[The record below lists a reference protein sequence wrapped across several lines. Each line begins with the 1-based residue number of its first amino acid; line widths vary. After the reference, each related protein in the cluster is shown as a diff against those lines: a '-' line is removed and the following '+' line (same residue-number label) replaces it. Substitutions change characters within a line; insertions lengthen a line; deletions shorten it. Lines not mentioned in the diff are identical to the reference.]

1 MIFHRIKWIFF
12 RRKAKIVAKDPKE
25 DLKKHHQNFSH
36 IFRRKSQWELIRL
49 SFIMMGIELAY
60 AAETAF
66 VSPIL
71 LNIGINHR
79 YMTMVWSLSA
89 CLGIVCSPFIGP
101 LTDQCR
107 LSLGRRRPL
116 IIFLSVL
123 LVLGLILVPH
133 GQNVGLWL
141 EGQTIH
147 TKSAAG
153 PCAWAIF
160 LTVLG
165 TIVLDFSAD
174 NCQTPS
180 RAYLLDMCL
189 PADHTQALSTFS
201 IMSGVGSFVG
211 YAMCAYDW
219 EHLTWTHFLGNNISA
234 VFAIVVLSLI
244 VCVTLTLTTFREIPL
259 SLLEDDEELC
269 PVMNVSRENQ
279 VIEEDRRRMS
289 FGVYL
294 RSIVKMPW
302 AIKMLCLMSLFGWMS
317 DVCYSLYFTDFV
329 GEAVFRGDPGS
340 DSKSEEHAL
349 YESGV
354 RFGCWGMSI
363 YAFSCIIFS
372 IAMES
377 LIKTFRTRT
386 ILIGGSSLFGL
397 SMICLA
403 TWPTKVNVLLLSISA
418 GINFAIVF
426 TIPFILIAQYH
437 SEDTFKNDQP
447 DDKKLRPLRGLGTDI
462 AIVNSSLFL
471 AQVFVSLTIGSLVS
485 YTGSTSAVIYAAGI
499 FSLCAAIV
507 GNRIIYLD

>member
-1 MIFHRIKWIFF
+1 
-12 RRKAKIVAKDPKE
+12 
-25 DLKKHHQNFSH
+25 
-36 IFRRKSQWELIRL
+36 
-49 SFIMMGIELAY
+49 
-60 AAETAF
+60 
-66 VSPIL
+66 
-71 LNIGINHR
+71 
-79 YMTMVWSLSA
+79 MVWSLSA

-133 GQNVGLWL
+133 GQNIGLWL

-147 TKSAAG
+147 TKTAIS
-153 PCAWAIF
+153 PNAWAIF
-160 LTVLG
+160 LTILG

-219 EHLTWTHFLGNNISA
+219 EHLSWTNFLGTNISA
-234 VFAIVVLSLI
+234 VFAIVVISLI
-244 VCVTLTLTTFREIPL
+244 ICVTLTLTTFREIPL

-269 PVMNVSRENQ
+269 PVSHVQFNEIIHKHLYLTHPCNSQVMNVSRENQ
-279 VIEEDRRRMS
+279 VIEEDRRRIS

-294 RSIVKMPW
+294 RSILKMPW

-372 IAMES
+372 IAMDS
-377 LIKTFRTRT
+377 LIKTFR
-386 ILIGGSSLFGL
+386 
-397 SMICLA
+397 
-403 TWPTKVNVLLLSISA
+403 
-418 GINFAIVF
+418 
-426 TIPFILIAQYH
+426 
-437 SEDTFKNDQP
+437 
-447 DDKKLRPLRGLGTDI
+447 
-462 AIVNSSLFL
+462 
-471 AQVFVSLTIGSLVS
+471 
-485 YTGSTSAVIYAAGI
+485 
-499 FSLCAAIV
+499 
-507 GNRIIYLD
+507 